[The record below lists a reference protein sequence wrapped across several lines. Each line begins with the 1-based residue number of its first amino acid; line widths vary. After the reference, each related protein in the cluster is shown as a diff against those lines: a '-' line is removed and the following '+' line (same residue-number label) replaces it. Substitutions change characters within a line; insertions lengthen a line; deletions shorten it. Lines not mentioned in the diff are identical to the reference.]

1 MSITTSLVSS
11 LDNGDTPLGV
21 LPDSEVELAGAGESV
36 SCYTTLE
43 NEIMPEMPE
52 VKTCGYNTDYSDA
65 LASFRKDM
73 DNILPLL
80 LNMQNNLPDEN
91 DT

>member
-11 LDNGDTPLGV
+11 LDNCDTPFGI
-21 LPDSEVELAGAGESV
+21 LPDSEVELAGSGESV
-36 SCYTTLE
+36 SCNTTLE
-43 NEIMPEMPE
+43 TEIMPDVPE
-52 VKTCGYNTDYSDA
+52 VKTCEYNTDYSDA
-65 LASFRKDM
+65 LTSFRKDM